1 MGLIRR
7 RGLLTLG
14 ESDIDWDL
22 EWDYTMGLL
31 ENNGWTK
38 ETSGTASSAMQTG
51 GQRIQSAMN
60 SWIRLNPPS
69 AYTAITS
76 GVMEIVA
83 SCAYTTGYPG
93 SQPVAASQNLR
104 ICLSN
109 GTNGIQTLVNGGN
122 GGASTGVGLKIMDN
136 GTPYLCTLI
145 SPWVSGAEH
154 TVRLILNNGIGE
166 VWVDGTKVVGSV
178 NASSILYATATR
190 IWSQNSNNQ
199 PTILKSVKLK
209 KYS

>member
-1 MGLIRR
+1 MSLMRR
-7 RGLLTLG
+7 RGLLTVG
-14 ESDIDWDL
+14 SDIDWDL

-38 ETSGTASSAMQTG
+38 ESSGTAPSSMVTE

-76 GVMEIVA
+76 GIMEVVA
-83 SCAYTTGYPG
+83 SCTYMTGIPG
-93 SQPVAASQNLR
+93 SQPVATSQNLR
-104 ICLSN
+104 LCLSN
-109 GTNGIQTLVNGGN
+109 GANGIHTLVNGGD
-122 GGASTGVGLKIMDN
+122 GGASTGIGLKIMDN

-166 VWVDGTKVVGSV
+166 VWVDGVKVVGSV
-178 NASSILYATATR
+178 DASSILYASATR